1 MKINLI
7 LKLSIIFY
15 FTNLLGADKEQVIS
29 KVISYT
35 KDQKTPPT
43 EYILSTFEDKR
54 LQVDMDVIK
63 RFENKPEKIKT
74 YKQYKK
80 IFFNKQRIGGG
91 VSFYKKNKGEAYKV
105 ISIGASK
112 TKFNKRAPQVAAM
125 TMVANTLL
133 NLNESYYK
141 Y

>member
-63 RFENKPEKIKT
+63 RFKNKPEKIKT
-74 YKQYKK
+74 YQQYKK

-91 VSFYKKNKGEAYKV
+91 VSFYKKNKKIIAIVAKEYEIDQIDIVAMLVLKRGLKN
-105 ISIGASK
+105 AS
-112 TKFNKRAPQVAAM
+112 FR
-125 TMVANTLL
+125 
-133 NLNESYYK
+133 
-141 Y
+141 

>member
-63 RFENKPEKIKT
+63 RFKNKPEKIKT
-74 YKQYKK
+74 YQQYKK

-91 VSFYKKNKGEAYKV
+91 VSFYKKIK
-105 ISIGASK
+105 
-112 TKFNKRAPQVAAM
+112 P
-125 TMVANTLL
+125 
-133 NLNESYYK
+133 
-141 Y
+141 